1 MIEWSLQ
8 AGSGPEMAI
17 AELKDGKLEWQNTTD
32 RFRQWLEVADGTTLR
47 IRALEK
53 EEDNCTLKTRVL
65 FASGDVLRQSFCLSV
80 FESVPDPEIHHHVV
94 SRTGDVCN
102 VTLHCL
108 GSEKVGIDVSWKRG
122 NSSDQLGVLE
132 EGSDADLHVSW
143 RPDSLNSTYT
153 CLLSNPAD
161 QKSALL
167 NLASICQS
175 EGTYGSLFLCWF
187 LSWLQVWD
195 FGCGR
200 QGAAQEVFHSAEFQR
215 VEVQKMKSPPE
226 GDGEQNPD
234 CFSTCLPEIPRK
246 MPPVT
251 TLKALDKKD
260 DAFART

>member
-17 AELKDGKLEWQNTTD
+17 AELKDGKLEWQNTTN
-32 RFRQWLEVADGTTLR
+32 RFRQRLEVADGTTLR

-65 FASGDVLRQSFCLSV
+65 FASGDVLRQSFLLSV
-80 FESVPDPEIHHHVV
+80 F
-94 SRTGDVCN
+94 
-102 VTLHCL
+102 
-108 GSEKVGIDVSWKRG
+108 
-122 NSSDQLGVLE
+122 
-132 EGSDADLHVSW
+132 
-143 RPDSLNSTYT
+143 
-153 CLLSNPAD
+153 
-161 QKSALL
+161 
-167 NLASICQS
+167 
-175 EGTYGSLFLCWF
+175 GTYGSLFLCWF

-200 QGAAQEVFHSAEFQR
+200 PGAAQEVFHSAEFQR

-226 GDGEQNPD
+226 GDGEQDPD

-251 TLKALDKKD
+251 VKATLKALDKKD